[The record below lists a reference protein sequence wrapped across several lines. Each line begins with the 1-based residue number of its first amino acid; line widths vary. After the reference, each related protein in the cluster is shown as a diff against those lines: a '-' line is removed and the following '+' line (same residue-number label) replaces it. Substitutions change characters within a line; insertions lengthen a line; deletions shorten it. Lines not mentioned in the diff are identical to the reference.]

1 MPHPLT
7 RHHSSATVHEE
18 YPANQGGTMK
28 KLALLL
34 ALAIVAAAPVTAMA
48 KTKKPAKPAQQVQTD
63 PQKMTFDEAMEVN
76 KRNLSLIPKGLPL
89 VLPSWSLPVYFA
101 VTKEE
106 EPAKP
111 AKKHAKKK
119 M

>member
-1 MPHPLT
+1 
-7 RHHSSATVHEE
+7 
-18 YPANQGGTMK
+18 MK

-34 ALAIVAAAPVTAMA
+34 AFAMLAAAPATAMA
-48 KTKKPAKPAQQVQTD
+48 KTKKKPAKPAPQVQTD
-63 PQKMTFDEAMEVN
+63 PQQMTFDQAMEVN

-101 VTKEE
+101 VTKDD

-111 AKKHAKKK
+111 AKKHKKK
-119 M
+119 S